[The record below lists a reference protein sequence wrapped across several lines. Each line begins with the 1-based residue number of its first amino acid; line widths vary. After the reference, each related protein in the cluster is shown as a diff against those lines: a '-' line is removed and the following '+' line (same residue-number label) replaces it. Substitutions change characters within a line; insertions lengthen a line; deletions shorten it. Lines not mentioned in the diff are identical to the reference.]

1 MLSDSTIT
9 YTLYANGADPN
20 LESAGNNGSTT
31 VEKYPNGWY
40 RFKWQGFV
48 GSSNSSSYLQ
58 IYCTSH
64 ASTNGSTVGYAIWG
78 QTFES
83 GAFSTSPILTNGS
96 TVTRAQDLAKITGTN
111 FTDFYNQTEGTAFV
125 HTLMPH
131 SVGAAGLPAYAF
143 KTSANSNYYLGFS
156 RDNTGAYHYVKTSNA
171 DSYAY
176 ESLVN
181 EYRAVLGIKTNDL
194 NSYINDANQNVN
206 LSTVTLFDAD
216 ILHLGSTSTTNV
228 LNGHIKQF
236 KYYNKRLPDAQ
247 LQGLTQQ

>member
-1 MLSDSTIT
+1 MRCFSPVMS
-9 YTLYANGADPN
+9 LYFP
-20 LESAGNNGSTT
+20 L
-31 VEKYPNGWY
+31 
-40 RFKWQGFV
+40 
-48 GSSNSSSYLQ
+48 
-58 IYCTSH
+58 TS
-64 ASTNGSTVGYAIWG
+64 
-78 QTFES
+78 
-83 GAFSTSPILTNGS
+83 
-96 TVTRAQDLAKITGTN
+96 
-111 FTDFYNQTEGTAFV
+111 
-125 HTLMPH
+125 LMPNPKG
-131 SVGAAGLPAYAF
+131 VAGIPAYAF
-143 KTSANSNYYLGFS
+143 KSSANSNYYYGFS
-156 RDNTGAYHYVKTSNA
+156 RDSVGAYHYINTSNA
-171 DSYAY
+171 NTFVR